1 MLDRMVVNIIIVE
14 AQFLMLLLLV
24 LIERDLNLYA
34 ISDLYELYTYSFL
47 NNNVVLLAT

>member
-14 AQFLMLLLLV
+14 AQFLMLLLV

>member
-14 AQFLMLLLLV
+14 AQFLMLLLV

-34 ISDLYELYTYSFL
+34 ISDLYELYPQFFF
-47 NNNVVLLAT
+47 